1 MNKKTLNN
9 ILIGVISTLIG
20 VLLISIG
27 FIAHMFIADDS
38 STITQS
44 DIDKIH
50 KSLNKDSLDAVE
62 EFRNLPPL
70 IKAYIRVGAWI
81 GSGAI
86 LDKKF
91 NTTDVL
97 IVLDSKNIIKKYSQL
112 SFNKN

>member
-50 KSLNKDSLDAVE
+50 KSLNKDSLDDRLNDFSVLGEIYDTLEEYYVE
-62 EFRNLPPL
+62 PER
-70 IKAYIRVGAWI
+70 I
-81 GSGAI
+81 
-86 LDKKF
+86 DKQ
-91 NTTDVL
+91 
-97 IVLDSKNIIKKYSQL
+97 QL
-112 SFNKN
+112 FKCLNE